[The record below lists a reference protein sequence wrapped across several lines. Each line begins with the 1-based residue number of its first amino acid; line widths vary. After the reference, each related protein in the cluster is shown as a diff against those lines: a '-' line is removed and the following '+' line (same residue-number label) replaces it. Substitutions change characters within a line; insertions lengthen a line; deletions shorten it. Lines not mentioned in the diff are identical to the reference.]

1 MKYKQLTSLQIDV
14 INSLYR
20 SKQIIRDCERRQKEH
35 DKYQRDFENNNV
47 RIWEWKNVSGIYN
60 GLYKGPRA
68 LYTKMS
74 ESFIY
79 FETTGNTEV
88 KSWIKE

>member
-35 DKYQRDFENNNV
+35 DDYIRQRDFDNNNV
-47 RIWEWKNVSGIYN
+47 RVWE
-60 GLYKGPRA
+60 
-68 LYTKMS
+68 
-74 ESFIY
+74 
-79 FETTGNTEV
+79 
-88 KSWIKE
+88 